1 MLAAIA
7 EVWRHLTQKNWAG
20 GLTSCNEESGNG
32 PSLGCAALEENGHT
46 KRERR
51 VLSEK
56 GSHFP
61 WSFLSGNR
69 GQREEVVSDIR

>member
-32 PSLGCAALEENGHT
+32 PSLGCAVLEENGHT

-51 VLSEK
+51 GFRYIFPHTFPGHFCPVTEAK
-56 GSHFP
+56 GKK
-61 WSFLSGNR
+61 W
-69 GQREEVVSDIR
+69 

>member
-32 PSLGCAALEENGHT
+32 PSLGCAVQEENDYSKGESWEFF
-46 KRERR
+46 RLFWLPLCLVIF
-51 VLSEK
+51 VL
-56 GSHFP
+56 
-61 WSFLSGNR
+61 
-69 GQREEVVSDIR
+69 